1 MDHRHL
7 DSQFK
12 LSVVD
17 HLSYFGANIDRRTN
31 VEQRLNKIKTKRKN
45 YQAYVPAFVS
55 WGDTL
60 KMHMSLTMRVE
71 TNVKL
76 NLINNDGKSLI
87 DLEDDDAVQANE
99 IHYIRMEGIHCEYTV
114 GWQVFSQIW
123 KQFRN
128 RAGFFEI

>member
-1 MDHRHL
+1 
-7 DSQFK
+7 
-12 LSVVD
+12 
-17 HLSYFGANIDRRTN
+17 
-31 VEQRLNKIKTKRKN
+31 
-45 YQAYVPAFVS
+45 
-55 WGDTL
+55 
-60 KMHMSLTMRVE
+60 MRVE